1 MYICTTTQ
9 QVHSTPKS
17 CDICTYNSG
26 MWLVCS
32 FKGRLQRYLLRNY
45 YQCCFSTVHEGG
57 REHGLLTI
65 SVVFSTVHKVGGE
78 QGVFTNHQYVLS
90 QVHNYTTQPQQYY
103 RHIPL
108 PPSIHSTTGRHLY
121 YPASTSTTQHPQYY
135 RQTPLLSSLHL
146 YHPTST
152 VLQADTST
160 IQPPPLPPSIHS
172 TTGRYLYYPASTCTT
187 QPPPLLPS
195 LHLYHPAS
203 TVLQAHTSTTQHPQ
217 YYRQTPLLPSLH
229 LYYPPSTVLQA
240 DTSTTQSHIEQR
252 CTEHDCRVYTYLENG
267 CHGAENWSQNGGRLF
282 EVLRDNK
289 KSSTSRQS
297 QEHLQHTTL
306 HFTEG

>member
-121 YPASTSTTQHPQYY
+121 YPASTSTTQHP
-135 RQTPLLSSLHL
+135 LLLPSLHL
-146 YHPTST
+146 YHPAST

-160 IQPPPLPPSIHS
+160 I
-172 TTGRYLYYPASTCTT
+172 

-217 YYRQTPLLPSLH
+217 YYRQTPLLPSL
-229 LYYPPSTVLQA
+229 
-240 DTSTTQSHIEQR
+240 I
-252 CTEHDCRVYTYLENG
+252 
-267 CHGAENWSQNGGRLF
+267 
-282 EVLRDNK
+282 
-289 KSSTSRQS
+289 
-297 QEHLQHTTL
+297 
-306 HFTEG
+306 